1 MGGLLVARVTAMK
14 MMQEDEV
21 EMRKGVFRMKIYR

>member
-1 MGGLLVARVTAMK
+1 MGGLLDACVRAMK
-14 MMQEDEV
+14 MMEEDEV